1 MNANSLAEG
10 EMLLIDK
17 PLNWTSFDVVN
28 KLRYRVCKLCGKK
41 TKVGHAGTLDP
52 LATGLLVICT
62 GKMTKQLQFL
72 QDEDKEYTGEMTFGM
87 TTPSYDAETEP
98 DRFFDTDQITEER
111 VMQTIR
117 TFMGPISQM
126 PPMFSAIKVDGQ
138 PLYKAARKGQVI
150 EVQPRNVT
158 IHEFEM
164 LTFDAENKKMTFRVR
179 CSKGTYIRSLAYDFG
194 AAMDSGGFLSKLVRT
209 RSGEK
214 RLENAWN
221 LEELIAKL
229 EAMATENE
237 VGK

>member
-1 MNANSLAEG
+1 VNATSLAEG

-28 KLRYRVCKLCGKK
+28 KLRYRVVKVCGKK
-41 TKVGHAGTLDP
+41 MKVGHAGTLDP

-72 QDEDKEYTGEMTFGM
+72 QDEDKEYTGEITFGK

-98 DRFFDTDQITEER
+98 DRFFDTDHITEER
-111 VMQTIR
+111 IIQTIR
-117 TFMGPISQM
+117 TFMGNIQQL

-150 EVQPRNVT
+150 EVQPRSVI
-158 IHEFEM
+158 IHEFDCVH
-164 LTFDAENKKMTFRVR
+164 FDKTTCKMQFRVR

-194 AAMDSGGFLSKLVRT
+194 AAMESGAFLSKLVRT
-209 RSGEK
+209 RSGDK

-221 LEELIAKL
+221 LDDLIAKL
-229 EAMATENE
+229 EKMVE
-237 VGK
+237 